1 MLAYYA
7 ERLNGVELNGTFY
20 QLPPVTTL
28 AGWAGQVHQ
37 AFRFCC
43 KASRGLT
50 YSAAAFDKAGMA
62 ATLGE
67 RLGALGDRLGP
78 TLVQWPPGRQ
88 RDEQLLER
96 LLTAFA
102 RPAAVEFRHES
113 WFCAPVYD
121 CLRRHGAAL
130 CRTDA
135 EEWPLA
141 PMTET
146 GQFAYV
152 RLRRSYER
160 PALER
165 WRRELRALAAGGSVV
180 HVYFKHDPEGPERA
194 RFMLE

>member
-1 MLAYYA
+1 MLSYYG

-28 AGWAGQVHQ
+28 VGWAAQVDKD
-37 AFRFCC
+37 FRFCC

-50 YSAAAFDKAGMA
+50 YSAAAFDKEGLA

-67 RLGALGDRLGP
+67 RPGRLGP
-78 TLVQWPPGRQ
+78 TLVQWPPGRV
-88 RDEQLLER
+88 RDEGLLER
-96 LLTAFA
+96 LLAAFA

-141 PMTET
+141 PVTET
-146 GQFAYV
+146 GEFAYV
-152 RLRRSYER
+152 RLRRSYDR
-160 PALER
+160 PAL
-165 WRRELRALAAGGSVV
+165 WSAGGGSCELWPPAAALFTFTSNTIPKVRS
-180 HVYFKHDPEGPERA
+180 GLGSCWSR
-194 RFMLE
+194 